1 MTLPSPGPTRLR
13 SPVSSTSACGNCS
26 ANLQERGL
34 TFKALVE
41 EVRRELAISYL
52 TEKQKSIGEITY
64 LLGYTEPANFGRSF
78 KKWTGKTPGAFRASV

>member
-1 MTLPSPGPTRLR
+1 MTC
-13 SPVSSTSACGNCS
+13 A
-26 ANLQERGL
+26 
-34 TFKALVE
+34 

-78 KKWTGKTPGAFRASV
+78 KKWTGQTPGAFRASA

>member
-1 MTLPSPGPTRLR
+1 MKRHSI
-13 SPVSSTSACGNCS
+13 V
-26 ANLQERGL
+26 
-34 TFKALVE
+34 FKMFVKNIGCENFKTLVE

-78 KKWTGKTPGAFRASV
+78 KKWTGKTPGAFRAST